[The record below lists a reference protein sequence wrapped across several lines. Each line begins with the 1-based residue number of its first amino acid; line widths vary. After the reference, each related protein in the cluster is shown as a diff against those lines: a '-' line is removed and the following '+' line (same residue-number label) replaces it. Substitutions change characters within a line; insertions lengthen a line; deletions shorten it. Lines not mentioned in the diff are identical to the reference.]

1 MAGANAIQILRGNN
15 IGSSSQILLPGQPV
29 YDMETGYLRI
39 GDGGTIASTQ
49 PIRAYYAN
57 SAGSASSASYATS
70 SGSASTATRVEHN
83 LRITVGGST
92 YVFNGSANTNV
103 SISTSGGSSDY
114 ATNANYA
121 NYANTAYHVSG
132 SNVSGS
138 VSNARYADE
147 ADSVSSK
154 LYFNGSGTNVGW
166 NGASADVIYVPTTI
180 GSIGQVWGVASNGR
194 AAWIAQ
200 TEVPGTVD
208 HANTAN
214 FATEAGCVSN
224 SLTLII
230 PGSTVTYDGSRSLT
244 ANFISAIACVV
255 GGATSNMVTTNTDQT
270 INGTKTFSSDIKT
283 NSGAYDMTI
292 GGGAI
297 VCDGRTF
304 WFGGTGP
311 AGSSGN
317 VMLWSSSSL
326 ETGSGANGSTIGSSS
341 RCRFITAWMDCTS
354 TSTTLAIRTRSSG
367 GTDLAS
373 AYGTNGQRVCISC
386 LVPAGTGSYIYA
398 PGRTSGT
405 VYYSIMSL

>member
-15 IGSSSQILLPGQPV
+15 IGSSSQVLLPGQPV

-70 SGSASTATRVEHN
+70 SGSASTATRVGHN

-114 ATNANYA
+114 ATNA
-121 NYANTAYHVSG
+121 G
-132 SNVSGS
+132 
-138 VSNARYADE
+138 YADE
-147 ADSVSSK
+147 AGSVSSK

-166 NGASADVIYVPTTI
+166 NGASTDVIYVPTTM

-194 AAWIAQ
+194 ASWIAQ
-200 TEVPGTVD
+200 TEVPGTID
-208 HANTAN
+208 HANTAD

-224 SLTLII
+224 SLTLIM
-230 PGSTVTYDGSRSLT
+230 PGSTVTYDGSRPYA

-270 INGTKTFSSDIKT
+270 ITGTKTFSSDIKT
-283 NSGAYDMTI
+283 NSGEYDMTI

-326 ETGSGANGSTIGSSS
+326 ENGSGANGSSIGSQS

-398 PGRTSGT
+398 PGRTGGT
-405 VYYSIMSL
+405 IYYSIMSL